1 MCAMTLSAGYVRREC
16 GAGGLW
22 GEADRRDCLS
32 LRGQQFLTDA
42 ASVRQRQV
50 MNIHE
55 LLYSVSDVGSY
66 LRGGVA
72 GGVSGGD
79 LSAVGRYVREV
90 AYQLVERADQHPTEN
105 HRLLLE
111 VHNV

>member
-1 MCAMTLSAGYVRREC
+1 MLSHVCYGTLAGYVRREC
-16 GAGGLW
+16 VVGGLW

-32 LRGQQFLTDA
+32 LRAQQFLRDA

-55 LLYSVSDVGSY
+55 LFYSVSDVGSY

-90 AYQLVERADQHPTEN
+90 AHQLVESANQHPSEN

-111 VHNV
+111 V